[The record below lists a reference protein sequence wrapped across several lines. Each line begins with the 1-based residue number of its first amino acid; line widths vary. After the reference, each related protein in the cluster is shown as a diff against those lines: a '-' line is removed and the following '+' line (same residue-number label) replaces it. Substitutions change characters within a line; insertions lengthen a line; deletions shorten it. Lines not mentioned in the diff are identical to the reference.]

1 MVAGCGNSD
10 DSNPESDADVDVT
23 TVLSDAST
31 RIAET
36 QSLKFTLDISGTTMI
51 DDLGTIQLL
60 AARGSL
66 ARPDLVDV
74 QFQVRV
80 LGTQTASIRMVT
92 AGGQSWTTDLIS
104 GEWGPAPEEFGYDPA
119 RLFDTQD
126 GLGPIMGKIDSPEL
140 IGTED
145 VDGKSAW
152 HVRGVATQ
160 EVIGPV
166 TANKMHGDTVAVDLW
181 IDTSTS
187 DLLKVQLAEPA
198 APDVEDPATW
208 VMTLLDHDKPVTIEP
223 PI

>member
-1 MVAGCGNSD
+1 M
-10 DSNPESDADVDVT
+10 
-23 TVLSDAST
+23 LSDASI

-36 QSLKFTLDISGTTMI
+36 QALKFTLDISGTTMI

-80 LGTQTASIRMVT
+80 LGTQTASIRMIT
-92 AGGQSWTTDLIS
+92 AGNQSWTTDLIS
-104 GEWGPAPEEFGYDPA
+104 GEWGPSPEEFGYDPA
-119 RLFDTQD
+119 KLFDTQN

-140 IGTED
+140 FGTED

-166 TANKMHGDTVAVDLW
+166 TANKMHGETVTVDLW

-198 APDVEDPATW
+198 DPNIEDHATW
-208 VMTLLDHDKPVTIEP
+208 VMTLIDHDKPVTIEP